1 MLKKLDDLFG
11 IKLSWKRILE
21 LAGEAAPGRP
31 HVATAMVEAGH
42 VSSFKEAFNKYLN
55 NDGPCF
61 VHGTQFPP
69 AEAVK
74 VRERE
79 IEERERILS
88 YITYHPPHCDPPP
101 PQTSD
106 LL

>member
-79 IEERERILS
+79 RERERVERERERGREILS
-88 YITYHPPHCDPPP
+88 CLTHH
-101 PQTSD
+101 Q
-106 LL
+106 LH